1 MRRGL
6 HAVLAPALAALLVT
20 TSTARTNAAPSSK
33 CIAAAEA
40 GQQLRSEGKLVSARK
55 KFGVC
60 TALECPVVV
69 RRDCA
74 RWVED
79 LDATTPSITVRV
91 EDGSGN
97 EVPEATVTL
106 DGEKLPP
113 IAEGRSTPLDPGTH
127 KVVWEHDGKK
137 TEKEFV
143 VREGERSK
151 VIVLRAEAPKS
162 RPGASHDPRVSPVP
176 PAADTSSAS
185 PSPIPWVVGGGGI
198 AATGIGIGMWLTGLG
213 EHSDLGRTCAA
224 AHACSDDQISSSRSK
239 LIVGDVLVGVGVVLI
254 AGALYFILKSDPP
267 KSSSA
272 SAR

>member
-1 MRRGL
+1 MRRGP
-6 HAVLAPALAALLVT
+6 HAVLASALAALLVT

-97 EVPEATVTL
+97 EVPEATVLL
-106 DGEKLPP
+106 DGERLPP

-127 KVVWEHDGKK
+127 KVSWDHDGKK

-143 VREGERSK
+143 VREGEKSK
-151 VIVLRAEAPKS
+151 VVVLRAEAP
-162 RPGASHDPRVSPVP
+162 RTHGTGARDPRVSPVP
-176 PAADTSSAS
+176 PAADTSSIS
-185 PSPIPWVVGGGGI
+185 PSPVPWIFGGIGI
-198 AATGIGIGMWLTGLG
+198 AASGIGIGMWLTGLG

-224 AHACSDDQISSSRSK
+224 GHTCTDDQISSSRTK